1 MILAAGLG
9 TRMRPL
15 TLLAAKPVLP
25 VLNRPLLHWTLEAL
39 ARAGVRDVVVNTHH
53 LAATVRRALGD
64 GAAFG
69 LRIRYAHERRILG
82 TGGGPR
88 AVRRFFDREP
98 FLLVNGDVLFDF
110 DLRAVVERHRAAGV
124 RATLVLRG
132 HPDVESYG
140 GVVTGRDG
148 LIRSIAGLPRPAAGR
163 GALFTGVHVMDP
175 VLLERLPPG
184 PSDSV
189 RDLYAPLL
197 AEGER
202 LLGLRVR
209 SAWYDFG
216 SPSLYLASQIA
227 MMSRGFGGPPRPL
240 LVHPQA
246 RVHERSRLRR
256 CIVGRRCVVEEG
268 AEVSDSVLWEGARVG
283 AFARVRHSVLA
294 TGARVGAGEA
304 VAGQVLIPARRLRAR
319 PRGGRLRDG
328 QYSMELS

>member
-9 TRMRPL
+9 MRLRPL

-25 VLNRPLLHWTLEAL
+25 ALNRPLLHWTLDRL

-53 LAATVRRALGD
+53 LAATVRRALGN
-64 GAAFG
+64 GRAFG
-69 LRIRYAHERRILG
+69 LRIRYAHEPKILG

-88 AVRRFFDREP
+88 AVRALLGREP

-110 DLRAVVERHRAAGV
+110 DLGEVLDRHRASGA
-124 RATLVLRG
+124 RATLVLMD

-140 GVVTGRDG
+140 GVVTARDG
-148 LIRSIAGLPRPAAGR
+148 FIRSIAGMPRPVRGR

-175 VLLERLPPG
+175 ALLERLPPG

-202 LLGLRVR
+202 LFGVRVR

-227 MMSRGFGGPPRPL
+227 MMSKGFGGAPRSS
-240 LVHPQA
+240 LVHPGA
-246 RVHERSRLRR
+246 RVHQGARLRR
-256 CIVGRRCVVEEG
+256 CVVGRRCVVEAG
-268 AEVSDSVLWEGARVG
+268 AELSDVVLWEGVRVG
-283 AFARVRHSVLA
+283 AGARVRRSVLT
-294 TGARVGAGEA
+294 TGARVNAREA
-304 VAGQVLIPARRLRAR
+304 VEGRIVIPSRRLRSR
-319 PRGGRLRDG
+319 PRGSRLDGG
-328 QYSMELS
+328 QYSLELS